1 MISIK
6 EEENEAYLTNNQRM
20 CAGENRE
27 LAIIHV
33 VLAKVDRRM
42 IIPKNGEIF
51 TTML

>member
-6 EEENEAYLTNNQRM
+6 EDENEVYLANNQRM
-20 CAGENRE
+20 CAGENTE

-42 IIPKNGEIF
+42 IISKI
-51 TTML
+51 